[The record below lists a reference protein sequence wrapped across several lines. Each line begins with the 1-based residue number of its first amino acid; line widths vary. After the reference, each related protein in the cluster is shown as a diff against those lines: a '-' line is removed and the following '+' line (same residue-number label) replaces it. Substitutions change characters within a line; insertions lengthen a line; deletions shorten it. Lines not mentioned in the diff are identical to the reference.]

1 MGFHPNGVLSRI
13 PAEQR
18 LNVFALVIY
27 IPDPLGRFLDDLRRD
42 LVPGCNPHAHVS
54 VLPPR
59 PLAVDWQEAG
69 EQVRVCAGNWA
80 PFDIVLQRI
89 RIFPVTNVIYLELG
103 EGETEMFRIHAAMNS
118 QALAFDEPFEYHPH
132 ITLAQEIPPGQL
144 AARLSNEVEI
154 RWFAAAPTGGLTR
167 PGLTLR
173 PMRCWNGLERRLGL
187 PVPIPSPRALLAVAR
202 AARAS
207 DIVWVHDLVSL
218 ATLVAAIS
226 AIAARKPLVVTV
238 HVGAIPYR
246 NRAVRQIMAVTIAL
260 TGRWILMR
268 SAAVTFV
275 SERVQGEFLERWRL

>member
-1 MGFHPNGVLSRI
+1 MDFNPHGVLSRI

-59 PLAVDWQEAG
+59 PLAVDWQAAG

-118 QALAFDEPFEYHPH
+118 QALEFDEPFEYHPH
-132 ITLAQEIPPGQL
+132 ITLAQEIPPGQ
-144 AARLSNEVEI
+144 
-154 RWFAAAPTGGLTR
+154 AAAVNRRAQELWDGYTGPRSFRAERTAFVQN
-167 PGLTLR
+167 TLGN
-173 PMRCWNGLERRLGL
+173 CWIDLAEFSLG
-187 PVPIPSPRALLAVAR
+187 A
-202 AARAS
+202 
-207 DIVWVHDLVSL
+207 
-218 ATLVAAIS
+218 
-226 AIAARKPLVVTV
+226 VTV
-238 HVGAIPYR
+238 
-246 NRAVRQIMAVTIAL
+246 
-260 TGRWILMR
+260 
-268 SAAVTFV
+268 
-275 SERVQGEFLERWRL
+275 